1 MKVYFLFLLLLLIYG
16 CKPATDDYYPVDE
29 LTIES
34 NCTST
39 NLTVGEIAQLTI
51 TATFPTNSVIQMPEI
66 GRKKQIIQTE
76 RNWDSIIRADGLQ
89 QSKFYYKITSFELGS
104 HLISTNPI
112 FFAFQ
117 NKTNSYPFPKIEIN
131 VESCLPEDANFE
143 LAPIREIRKL
153 KSKFPKWIS
162 ILILTSI
169 IAYALGRLSIAW
181 WKKKNHK
188 KSSPPAI
195 PAHLIALKE
204 LEKLYAGP
212 LMKKECSASFV
223 TAISLILRRYLEA
236 RFHLNA
242 PDQTTEEIFNKLK
255 ESPILSDQQQK
266 ILTTFLQQADIVKF
280 AKGSWEINAMEDAFN
295 TTRNFIQD
303 TAEYAE
309 GEKS

>member
-16 CKPATDDYYPVDE
+16 CKPTTDDYYPNDE

-51 TATFPTNSVIQMPEI
+51 TATFPTNSVIQIPEI

-112 FFAFQ
+112 LFVFQ

-153 KSKFPKWIS
+153 KSKFPKWI
-162 ILILTSI
+162 
-169 IAYALGRLSIAW
+169 
-181 WKKKNHK
+181 
-188 KSSPPAI
+188 
-195 PAHLIALKE
+195 
-204 LEKLYAGP
+204 
-212 LMKKECSASFV
+212 
-223 TAISLILRRYLEA
+223 
-236 RFHLNA
+236 
-242 PDQTTEEIFNKLK
+242 
-255 ESPILSDQQQK
+255 
-266 ILTTFLQQADIVKF
+266 TFLFSRAL
-280 AKGSWEINAMEDAFN
+280 
-295 TTRNFIQD
+295 
-303 TAEYAE
+303 
-309 GEKS
+309 